1 VSFTGPQRQT
11 PHPPLPRPAQP
22 SHDGPQPFPVQQRF
36 PAPHRF
42 SSQKRFPS
50 QQRFPLQQRFP
61 VQQRFPSQPRAQAQ
75 QRCPA
80 EQRVQAQP
88 QGPVQRRFIPA
99 PPPVETPAQR
109 PLPETSVAPSGGF
122 GVIPLAFAVVGLVF
136 GLVPLTGFVA
146 VLCGTAGIG
155 FGYLGIAQRGNGVA
169 ATRVMSIAG
178 ALLSTAALV
187 LGIWGMSYQVADK
200 PTADPSAIG
209 STSQPVSLASLRPG
223 QLPGNGTYR
232 VGKDIQPGSY
242 RTQGPAD
249 AASPNCYWS
258 RNSDASGEVRAIIAN
273 SKAPIPATVTVK
285 PGDATFH
292 TSGCQPWTEV
302 N

>member
-1 VSFTGPQRQT
+1 MSHTGPQRQT
-11 PHPPLPRPAQP
+11 PHPPLPHPARPGSEVP
-22 SHDGPQPFPVQQRF
+22 R
-36 PAPHRF
+36 
-42 SSQKRFPS
+42 
-50 QQRFPLQQRFP
+50 RFP
-61 VQQRFPSQPRAQAQ
+61 VQQRIPAPQRFAAPHQFPSQ

-80 EQRVQAQP
+80 PQRGQAQP
-88 QGPVQRRFIPA
+88 RVPVQRRFIPA
-99 PPPVETPAQR
+99 PPPVQTPAQR
-109 PLPETSVAPSGGF
+109 QLPDTSVAPGGGF
-122 GVIPLAFAVVGLVF
+122 GVIPLAFAIVGLVF

-146 VLCGTAGIG
+146 VFCGIAGIG
-155 FGYLGIAQRGNGVA
+155 FGFLGIAQRGNGVA
-169 ATRVMSIAG
+169 ARVMSIAG
-178 ALLSTAALV
+178 ALLSAAALV
-187 LGIWGMSYQVADK
+187 LGIWGMSFQVAGK

-223 QLPGNGTYR
+223 QLPGDGTYR
-232 VGKDIQPGSY
+232 VGREIQPGSY

-292 TSGCQPWTEV
+292 TSGCQPWTKV

>member
-1 VSFTGPQRQT
+1 MSYTGPRRQT

-22 SHDGPQPFPVQQRF
+22 SNEVPRRF
-36 PAPHRF
+36 PAPQRF
-42 SSQKRFPS
+42 AAPHGFPS
-50 QQRFPLQQRFP
+50 QQPFPAQHQ
-61 VQQRFPSQPRAQAQ
+61 FPSQPRVQAQ
-75 QRCPA
+75 QRCHPP
-80 EQRVQAQP
+80 QRVQAQP
-88 QGPVQRRFIPA
+88 RVPVQRRFIPA
-99 PPPVETPAQR
+99 PPPLETPAQPQPPDSPVTPR
-109 PLPETSVAPSGGF
+109 SGF
-122 GVIPLAFAVVGLVF
+122 GVIALVFAVIGLVF
-136 GLVPLTGFVA
+136 GLVPLTWFVA
-146 VLCGTAGIG
+146 VLCGTAGVG
-155 FGYLGIAQRGNGVA
+155 CGVLGIAQRGKGVA
-169 ATRVMSIAG
+169 VTRAMSIAG

-187 LGIWGMSYQVADK
+187 LGIWGVSFQLAAK
-200 PTADPSAIG
+200 PSAVG

-223 QLPGNGTYR
+223 QLPGDGTYR
-232 VGKDIQPGSY
+232 VGREIQPGSY

-292 TSGCQPWTEV
+292 TTGCQPWTKV